1 MSKYPRAAALCAILW
16 AAALPAAAS
25 HTIVQEVRIAVVD
38 PRTSQELGVIAPDA
52 SFELPPNEERLL
64 RVFEPP
70 RPERQERR
78 YLAAEFGF
86 GAEQTPLELTRRS
99 PSRGEA
105 GVRVRASG
113 GALPTGRWHV
123 GYRIDDDVDLADESL
138 RLGRVFAEVVPAGQ
152 SPQRADEL
160 VAALYRGILLRE
172 PDAAAAARR
181 DDIRRSGYA
190 GVLRQAREIATSHE
204 SEIDVYK
211 RACNQ
216 QRLLALYKE
225 LLGRDSA
232 QIDQRLWRSQLEHLD
247 AGDVDEV
254 VSELVQT
261 REFQDRWTLQ
271 RRGRRGL
278 GS

>member
-1 MSKYPRAAALCAILW
+1 MSKYPRAAFLW
-16 AAALPAAAS
+16 LICWGAALPAVAS
-25 HTIVQEVRIAVVD
+25 HNTVEEVRIAVID
-38 PRTSQELGVIAPDA
+38 PRTSQELTVIAPDG
-52 SFELPPNEERLL
+52 SFQLPQNEERLL
-64 RVFEPP
+64 RLFEPP

-86 GAEQTPLELTRRS
+86 GPEQTALELTRRS

-105 GVRVRASG
+105 GVRVRAGG
-113 GALPTGRWHV
+113 GAAMPSGRLHV
-123 GYRIDDDVDLADESL
+123 GYHIDDDVDLANEDM

-152 SPQRADEL
+152 SLARADEL

-181 DDIRRSGYA
+181 DDIRRSGYP
-190 GVLRQAREIATSHE
+190 GVVRQAREIAASRE
-204 SEIDVYK
+204 SEIEVYK

-232 QIDQRLWRSQLEHLD
+232 QIDQNLWRSQLEHLE
-247 AGDVDEV
+247 AGDVEEV
-254 VSELVQT
+254 VGDLVEM
-261 REFQDRWTLQ
+261 REFQTRWGLLG
-271 RRGRRGL
+271 RGRR
-278 GS
+278 SF